1 MRKKVLTHVGIVV
14 LFLIVSLVYFA
25 PVLEGKKVRQGDT
38 QRVAV
43 TTCAMPS
50 CCSSSAWSAHC

>member
-43 TTCAMPS
+43 ATCAMPS
-50 CCSSSAWSAHC
+50 RCSSSAWSAHC